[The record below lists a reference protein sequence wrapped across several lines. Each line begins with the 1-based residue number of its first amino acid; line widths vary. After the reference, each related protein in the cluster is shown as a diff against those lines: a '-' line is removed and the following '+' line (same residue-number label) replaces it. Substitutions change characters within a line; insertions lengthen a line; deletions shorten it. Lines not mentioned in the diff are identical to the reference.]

1 MPKKPKEKHYFD
13 SCILIGFANQEPD
26 KFTECKNIIQAG
38 EEGIIEVYTSTV
50 TTAELAKIKNP
61 KYSYSDEEMEEIIQ
75 SIFNWTWLNLVAY
88 ERETGKISRHLTRK
102 YGLKPF
108 DALHLATAI
117 RQRVNYFDTTDV
129 NDYKKKSVPDAV
141 GYPPDYANV
150 IIQRP
155 IVHGYTP
162 SMF

>member
-1 MPKKPKEKHYFD
+1 MPKKKKEKHYLD

-26 KFTECKNIIQAG
+26 KFTDCKNIIQAG

-61 KYSYSDEEMEEIIQ
+61 NYSYSDEEMEEIIE
-75 SIFNWTWLNLVAY
+75 SIFNWPWLNLVAY

-117 RQRVNYFDTTDV
+117 RQGVNYFDTTDI
-129 NDYKKKSVPDAV
+129 NDYKKKSVPDVV
-141 GYPPDYANV
+141 GYPPDYGNV

-155 IVHGYTP
+155 IVH
-162 SMF
+162 